1 MSESPRAIITNASQQ
16 AHMSWVWGHF
26 VKIGDKVQCIL
37 CKPGSNEPC
46 DKKLSRNTKSSSTKS
61 MLSHLLQKHQLMDP
75 KKYEGAAR
83 QIENAL
89 KRQKIEGVGFKG
101 RAIPEIVEIESQE
114 LCAELE
120 KREVSTSVIKRP
132 WIDNHNQ
139 AALQRRITDNTSAL
153 AENSEL
159 AQDSALA
166 VVGLLWDKWLYL
178 VKVPLRGK

>member
-101 RAIPEIVEIESQE
+101 RAIPEIVEIEI
-114 LCAELE
+114 
-120 KREVSTSVIKRP
+120 STSVIKRP

-178 VKVPLRGK
+178 

>member
-26 VKIGDKVQCIL
+26 VKIGD
-37 CKPGSNEPC
+37 
-46 DKKLSRNTKSSSTKS
+46 
-61 MLSHLLQKHQLMDP
+61 KHQLMDP

-166 VVGLLWDKWLYL
+166 VVGLLWTNGYIW
-178 VKVPLRGK
+178 